1 MLDKQAAQRYYS
13 SQDEHR
19 GEKVEAE
26 YQVLTHL
33 HENAQTSQRK
43 LSKHTGLSLGA
54 VNILLK
60 KMARKGL
67 IKIEKLNT
75 RTMRYI
81 LTPQGIKEKTRLTY
95 QFVRS
100 SYHQILNITSAV
112 ETLISEAQTNN
123 STNKVILYGPAD
135 EVEQILI
142 NTLRGL
148 NIKPEIIRPEQDN
161 FKPAPNQLVLTW
173 RFDDEQTLP
182 PKSGAV
188 NIMNLI

>member
-1 MLDKQAAQRYYS
+1 
-13 SQDEHR
+13 
-19 GEKVEAE
+19 VETE

-33 HENAQTSQRK
+33 QDNELTTQRNISQR
-43 LSKHTGLSLGA
+43 TGLSLGA

-81 LTPQGIKEKTRLTY
+81 LTPQGMKEKTRLTY

-112 ETLISEAQTNN
+112 EALLSEEQAKN
-123 STNKVILYGPAD
+123 STNNVIIYGPAD

-148 NIKPEIIRPEQDN
+148 NIKPLIVRPTEN
-161 FKPAPNQLVLTW
+161 SIKPAKGQLVLTW
-173 RFDDEQTLP
+173 RYEDDQTLP
-182 PKSGAV
+182 AKSGAV

>member
-1 MLDKQAAQRYYS
+1 
-13 SQDEHR
+13 
-19 GEKVEAE
+19 VEAE

-54 VNILLK
+54 VNI
-60 KMARKGL
+60 

-112 ETLISEAQTNN
+112 ETLIAEAQTNN

-142 NTLRGL
+142 NTLHGL

>member
-1 MLDKQAAQRYYS
+1 L
-13 SQDEHR
+13 R
-19 GEKVEAE
+19 GEGWGEGEK
-26 YQVLTHL
+26 LT
-33 HENAQTSQRK
+33 TQRNIS
-43 LSKHTGLSLGA
+43 LRTGLSLGA

-100 SYHQILNITSAV
+100 SYRQILNITSAV
-112 ETLISEAQTNN
+112 EALISEAQTKN
-123 STNKVILYGPAD
+123 STNNVILYGPAD
-135 EVEQILI
+135 EVEQILLG
-142 NTLRGL
+142 TLRGL
-148 NIKPEIIRPEQDN
+148 NIKPEIMRPEQDN
-161 FKPAPNQLVLTW
+161 FQPKANQLVLTW
-173 RFDDEQTLP
+173 RYEDDQTLP

>member
-1 MLDKQAAQRYYS
+1 M
-13 SQDEHR
+13 
-19 GEKVEAE
+19 EAE

-33 HENAQTSQRK
+33 HENALTSQRK

-112 ETLISEAQTNN
+112 ETLISETQTNN
-123 STNKVILYGPAD
+123 SNKEVILYGPAD
-135 EVEQILI
+135 EVEQILLG
-142 NTLRGL
+142 TLRGL

-161 FKPAPNQLVLTW
+161 FNPTPNQLVLTW